1 MLRFTRRPGGNSG
14 RVSNDDTTSDSRATV
29 LLALGANAGIAVAK
43 TVAALVTGSSVLL
56 AEAGHSYADTANEL
70 FLLTSLR
77 RGAREPDAT
86 HPFGYGKERFFWS
99 LLAAV
104 GIFVAGGLFSLYD
117 GITSILDPETEEP
130 SYLIGYLV
138 LAVALVLEGAS
149 LLKALKQ
156 TRGEARERG
165 RTTWQHVKLS
175 TDPTVKT
182 VVSED
187 AAAVVG
193 LLLAFT
199 GLGLHELTGDA
210 RYDGAAAIAV
220 GLLLVVVAFLLGRD
234 TKELLIGEA
243 TDPEQRLALYDAL
256 SDYPEVD
263 AVIDLLTMM
272 VGPDRMLVAVHLDLA
287 DGSGTAE
294 VEKFSSRVEA
304 DLRAQ
309 FPEVVGVF
317 LDATASAGPEAER
330 AGRLADVMADR
341 RTARDR
347 R

>member
-1 MLRFTRRPGGNSG
+1 MLWFTPACPGTSTD
-14 RVSNDDTTSDSRATV
+14 VSDSDSKSTV

-43 TVAALVTGSSVLL
+43 LAAALVTGSSVLL
-56 AEAGHSYADTANEL
+56 AEAGHSIADTANEL
-70 FLLTSLR
+70 FLLASLR
-77 RGAREPDAT
+77 RGARAPDAT

-117 GITSILDPETEEP
+117 GITSLVHPQTEEP
-130 SYLIGYLV
+130 SYLIGYIV
-138 LAVALVLEGAS
+138 LAVAMVLEGAS
-149 LLKALKQ
+149 LAKALRQ

-165 RTTWQHVKLS
+165 RTTWQHVRLS

-193 LLLAFT
+193 LLIAFT
-199 GLGLHELTGDA
+199 GLGLHELTGNA
-210 RYDGAAAIAV
+210 RYDGAAAICV

-256 SDYPEVD
+256 SAYPEVD
-263 AVIDLLTMM
+263 SVIDLLTMM
-272 VGPDRMLVAVHLDLA
+272 LGPNRMLVAVHLDLA
-287 DGSGTAE
+287 DGSDTSH
-294 VEKFSSRVEA
+294 VEDFSSRVES
-304 DLRAQ
+304 DLRER
-309 FPEVVGVF
+309 FPDIAGVF
-317 LDATASAGPEAER
+317 LDATRSAGPEAER
-330 AGRLADVMADR
+330 AQHLADVMADR
-341 RTARDR
+341 RSRQTGRVR
-347 R
+347 P